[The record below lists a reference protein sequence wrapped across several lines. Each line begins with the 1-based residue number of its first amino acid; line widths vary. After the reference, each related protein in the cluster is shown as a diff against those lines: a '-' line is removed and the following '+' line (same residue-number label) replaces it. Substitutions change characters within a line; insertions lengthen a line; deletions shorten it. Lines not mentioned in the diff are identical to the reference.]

1 MNNKGS
7 IKIVLLVFIIVLAGT
22 LILLKY
28 TISGRYNN
36 ADMFKR
42 FRSMY
47 LAESAL
53 DIQKHLLLNKIENT
67 KIYLIYETRGGESSL
82 KNSTM
87 LFDVSVLD
95 VGFTDIDAE
104 VSNFLRG
111 SKGMVSIR
119 GALETELKLETPN
132 SPEKLKIDYLC
143 SDPKFWSEDLG
154 DKQSYEDY
162 ICKMDDLKFSSKVKF
177 LGGEYLEVFTIKGLE
192 LIREPFEDLDE
203 GGVGEAEAMILTE
216 NMKIEVNTFQS
227 IKGVNYGK

>member
-1 MNNKGS
+1 
-7 IKIVLLVFIIVLAGT
+7 
-22 LILLKY
+22 
-28 TISGRYNN
+28 
-36 ADMFKR
+36 
-42 FRSMY
+42 MY

-67 KIYLIYETRGGESSL
+67 KIYLIYETRDGESSL

-203 GGVGEAEAMILTE
+203 GGVGEAEAKILTE